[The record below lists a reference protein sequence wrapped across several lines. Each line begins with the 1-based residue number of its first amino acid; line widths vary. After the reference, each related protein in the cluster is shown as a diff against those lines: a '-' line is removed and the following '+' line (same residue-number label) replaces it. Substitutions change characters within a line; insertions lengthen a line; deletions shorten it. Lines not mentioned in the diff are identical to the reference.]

1 MERQEQTDIKVFIC
15 YAREDMAIAKK
26 LYKDLQRAGIK
37 PWLDIEDLQPGQKWE
52 VVIADVLKQSDFVLV
67 LLSSYSLNKTGYF
80 RKDLNN
86 ALKLMDMV
94 PPDKSFLIPV
104 RLEECEPKEEELQQI
119 QWCDL
124 FESYEKGVNQILKVM
139 YPDGIWIH
147 LRSEPLV
154 VSEEEFGEVFHL
166 DGHDHPREYIR
177 NAYKDQGE
185 VIVDQTTGLMWQKSG
200 SPEELGYADAQ
211 KYVEVLNRQKFADHD
226 DWRLPT
232 IPELMSLIEPD
243 RQLNEFFINPMF
255 DLKQGWCWSA
265 DRRSSGAAW
274 LVNFYG
280 GYVLA
285 LLPPQE
291 RRALRAFQ
299 LKRCVVSNRPIMG
312 YSFFC

>member
-1 MERQEQTDIKVFIC
+1 MSTEKQANIKVFIC

-26 LYKDLQRAGIK
+26 LYKDLQQAGVK

-124 FESYEKGVNQILKVM
+124 FRAYDKGVTQILKVI
-139 YPDGIWIH
+139 YPDGIRVF

-154 VSEEEFGEVFHL
+154 VSEKDFRDVFHL
-166 DGHDHPREYIR
+166 DNHDHPREYIR
-177 NAYKDQGE
+177 NEYEDQGD

-200 SPEELGYADAQ
+200 LPVELRYADAQ
-211 KYVEVLNRQKFADHD
+211 KYVERLNRQKFADHD

-243 RQLNEFFINPMF
+243 KQSNGLFINPMF
-255 DLKQGWCWSA
+255 DSKQTWCWSA
-265 DRRSSGAAW
+265 DRLPEDEGSSSGAAW
-274 LVNFYG
+274 
-280 GYVLA
+280 YVYFGDGIVYYRYIKGTLYV
-285 LLPPQE
+285 
-291 RRALRAFQ
+291 
-299 LKRCVVSNRPIMG
+299 RCVCSRK
-312 YSFFC
+312 